1 MPFFPRVLVH
11 FIRLRGRIRQRAW
24 LQGCLGQR
32 LQTVPPAEQL
42 GPLATQFP
50 GQLRRR
56 GSLGDAAEEQQH
68 VQGAFLRS
76 VQHRPGIGV
85 EDPAAAPTAIIQD
98 RVTIP
103 AVHAVVLALPTART
117 AQTLRVEQ
125 VN

>member
-1 MPFFPRVLVH
+1 M
-11 FIRLRGRIRQRAW
+11 A
-24 LQGCLGQR
+24 QR

-56 GSLGDAAEEQQH
+56 GALGNTAEDQQH
-68 VQGAFLRS
+68 VRGAFLRS

-85 EDPAAAPTAIIQD
+85 EDPAAVPAAIIQD

-103 AVHAVVLALPTART
+103 AVHAVLFVLSTTRT

-125 VN
+125 ADPFLVTGIFIH

>member
-1 MPFFPRVLVH
+1 M
-11 FIRLRGRIRQRAW
+11 A
-24 LQGCLGQR
+24 QR
-32 LQTVPPAEQL
+32 LQPVPPAEQL

-56 GSLGDAAEEQQH
+56 GALGNTAEDQQH
-68 VQGAFLRS
+68 VRGAFLRS

-85 EDPAAAPTAIIQD
+85 EDPAAVPAAIIQD

-103 AVHAVVLALPTART
+103 AVHAVLFVLATTRT

-125 VN
+125 ADPFLVTGIFIH